1 MANIK
6 RQRRTVLTEE
16 NLKKFLSIE
25 TLKLNLDHHNWL
37 KDSFLAKIGGL
48 APNLK
53 DLCLRRLPISNAS
66 FTELVHK
73 LHHLEKLDVSDCS
86 LIEESGMKELFKNN
100 GESLKYL
107 NASNCID
114 AVTDETLSALCAI
127 EEPVLEHLDISYCK

>member
-48 APNLK
+48 APKLERSLFEK
-53 DLCLRRLPISNAS
+53 TSNQQRIFHRA
-66 FTELVHK
+66 
-73 LHHLEKLDVSDCS
+73 
-86 LIEESGMKELFKNN
+86 G
-100 GESLKYL
+100 
-107 NASNCID
+107 A
-114 AVTDETLSALCAI
+114 
-127 EEPVLEHLDISYCK
+127 

>member
-73 LHHLEKLDVSDCS
+73 LHHLEKLDV
-86 LIEESGMKELFKNN
+86 
-100 GESLKYL
+100 
-107 NASNCID
+107 
-114 AVTDETLSALCAI
+114 
-127 EEPVLEHLDISYCK
+127 